1 MMIPVKIS
9 GNIIEQSKLKL
20 YDLSINFT
28 VPWEKEEDVD
38 LDFAGYL
45 AKPTKQ
51 SAISSFTE
59 KMMSNCYQFSE
70 DNNLSVTVES
80 EDADPVTV
88 RLEWEPFFRSVMDI
102 LVWSI
107 NELAESDEAMFL
119 LAVGD
124 KELKK
129 YRKQNRNKTDL
140 LKEELKKDRELDIQ
154 LAKLQATI
162 EAKQEVMEKYSKINV
177 ATQPAYQT
185 PLSKQPQSIQ
195 KKRIGW
201 SNGVEWLRWNVPAF

>member
-88 RLEWEPFFRSVMDI
+88 KLEWEPFFRSVMDI